1 MRELIEARIVELA
14 AGFSG
19 TTKYRK
25 PLVGFVSAQDPRFE
39 LLKKVTHAGHVLPED
54 ILPGAK
60 TVAAFFLPFEAEIIE
75 KNRQGAGVAR
85 EWALAYIETNRFI
98 SEICSTLQEELSAQ
112 GIKAGFVRATHNFD
126 EENLLSFWSHK
137 HVAWAAGLGT
147 FGINHL
153 LITAAGC
160 GGRFGSLVFDR
171 NIGAGAPPIPAQGCL
186 VKGGRKCGRCVEN
199 CPTGALSLEGLDK
212 HKCYAHL
219 LKVAERYSELGLCD
233 VCGKCSVGPCA
244 LQNF

>member
-1 MRELIEARIVELA
+1 MREFIESRIIELA
-14 AGFSG
+14 SGFSG
-19 TTKYRK
+19 RTKYRR
-25 PLVGFVSAQDPRFE
+25 PLVGFVSARDPRFE

-60 TVAAFFLPFEAEIIE
+60 SVAAFFLPFAAEIIE
-75 KNRQGAGVAR
+75 ANRQGDKVAR

-98 SEICSTLQEELSAQ
+98 SEICSALQQELALK
-112 GIKAGFVRATHNFD
+112 GIRAGFVKATHNFD
-126 EENLLSFWSHK
+126 EKNLLSFLSHK

-147 FGINHL
+147 FGANHL

-160 GGRFGSLVFDR
+160 GGRFGSLVLDHT
-171 NIGAGAPPIPAQGCL
+171 IGAGAPPIPVKGCL
-186 VKGGRKCGRCVEN
+186 LKGGRKCGRCVEN
-199 CPTGALSLEGLDK
+199 CPTGALSLESLDK

-219 LKVAERYSELGLCD
+219 LEVAEEYSELGLCD
-233 VCGKCSVGPCA
+233 VCGKCAVGPCA